1 MILNVDMVYKKFL
14 VLNTIY
20 NFVVENFFNLKS
32 FRVTNMCFKFIDFEI
47 QNLEFINDFECSRIV
62 NTNKV
67 VVVDLIYM
75 FVVNKFLI

>member
-1 MILNVDMVYKKFL
+1 MVYTKVV

-47 QNLEFINDFECSRIV
+47 QNLEFINDLECSH
-62 NTNKV
+62 N
-67 VVVDLIYM
+67 
-75 FVVNKFLI
+75 